1 MHGSSRRHEC
11 GGVKWGHGW
20 TGLAEWRGCPK
31 PTCHFLQRT
40 APENMCKTLQR
51 PEICPFPPPPLP
63 PFLPPFPGGKLL
75 LSSEGGQAAP
85 WDFLCGCQTLSGT
98 AQGKA
103 HREDELQ
110 LVEGPKDEEDHKET
124 WKRGGQAGLEGSW
137 LTCDRTEKLLGRKE
151 SGKTDESCLDVS
163 KHTFLT

>member
-1 MHGSSRRHEC
+1 MAGLPQTHLPFSSTELPQKTCAKHC
-11 GGVKWGHGW
+11 K
-20 TGLAEWRGCPK
+20 GLK
-31 PTCHFLQRT
+31 S
-40 APENMCKTLQR
+40 APS
-51 PEICPFPPPPLP
+51 PPPPLP

-75 LSSEGGQAAP
+75 LSSEGGQAAL